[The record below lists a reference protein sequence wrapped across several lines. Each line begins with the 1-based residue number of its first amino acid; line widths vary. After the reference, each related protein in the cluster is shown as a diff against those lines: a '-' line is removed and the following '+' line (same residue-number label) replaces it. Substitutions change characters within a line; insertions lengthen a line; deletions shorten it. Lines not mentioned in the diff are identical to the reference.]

1 MKFSIHEEILAAY
14 PSAGATVFFPWLDY
28 SVPIPI
34 HGGGNSG
41 KLRTGVLVGVVG
53 ELPADYGSM
62 PIVFVCL
69 QSFPLGHRGC
79 RLRALWS
86 SRFAELDP

>member
-1 MKFSIHEEILAAY
+1 MKFSNHGKILAAY
-14 PSAGATVFFPWLDY
+14 PSAGATAFFPWLDY

-34 HGGGNSG
+34 YGGGNSG
-41 KLRTGVLVGVVG
+41 KLCLGVRVRVGG

-69 QSFPLGHRGC
+69 
-79 RLRALWS
+79 
-86 SRFAELDP
+86 